1 MTNTQ
6 TTRIAR
12 VHIAEVEARSSYGP
26 DSWGTPSFRDDVTKI
41 RLYGRHQ
48 GHVLTWSILYV
59 GPEGAC
65 RRVQNGPVL
74 PGPYAALI
82 PDSVCISARRFA
94 GDNPGLQELS
104 EGDLV
109 VIRGVAFR
117 IDDSRGRS
125 GHDPELVPVT
135 A

>member
-6 TTRIAR
+6 TARIAR
-12 VHIAEVEARSSYGP
+12 VHVAEVEARPSYGQ
-26 DSWGTPSFRDDVTKI
+26 DNWGTPDFRDDITKI

-48 GHVLTWSILYV
+48 GHVSTWSVFYV

-65 RRVQNGPVL
+65 RRVQAGPVL

-82 PDSVCISARRFA
+82 PNSVTISARRLA
-94 GDNPGLQELS
+94 GDRPALQELS

-117 IDDSRGRS
+117 IDDSRGRF
-125 GHDPELVPVT
+125 GHDPELVPVS

>member
-1 MTNTQ
+1 
-6 TTRIAR
+6 
-12 VHIAEVEARSSYGP
+12 
-26 DSWGTPSFRDDVTKI
+26 
-41 RLYGRHQ
+41 
-48 GHVLTWSILYV
+48 
-59 GPEGAC
+59 
-65 RRVQNGPVL
+65 
-74 PGPYAALI
+74 
-82 PDSVCISARRFA
+82 
-94 GDNPGLQELS
+94 LQELS